1 MTITPRTGARAVLAA
16 AVLAAAAACGDDTP
30 EINAPDLAGG
40 ELFRSYVSLGNS
52 LTAGWQAGGINDST
66 QRESYA
72 YLLAQAAGLTPGQ
85 EWIYPSLAAP
95 GCPPPTTNYRTLGRG
110 TLPGSTTP
118 ATNTTCLLRDP
129 ARATTRVNNVAVP
142 LAFAWDLTRSS
153 TPTSG
158 PNPLQTLI
166 LGGRTQLRR
175 ALEAEPTFASL
186 WIGNNEALAPA
197 SVGKL
202 TPVGSDSPGLIPVDT
217 VRRYIG
223 AAVDTLVAA
232 PTLRGGVLIGVVD
245 VRNAPRL
252 FPADSLF
259 RNGVPSPFKF
269 SIDST
274 TGRTVTVLPN
284 CIGSGAL
291 ISAEIIPRIRTG
303 GTTGYPPVI
312 SCAPAT
318 VPGVPAQAELGD
330 LFVLS
335 TAEQTAIAAAVAGY
349 NAYIRAKADSVGW
362 AYYDPNNT
370 ADGLPALRASGL
382 IAPLPRFTNETA
394 PFGPGMSI
402 DGVHPRRATHVA
414 LANAIA
420 AVIKAK
426 YPEAAG
432 IGVAQ

>member
-1 MTITPRTGARAVLAA
+1 MTRIMNAARCAALAA
-16 AVLAAAAACGDDTP
+16 TVLAAAACGDDEP
-30 EINAPDLAGG
+30 EIVAPDLAGS

-52 LTAGWQAGGINDST
+52 LTAGWQSGGITDST

-72 YLLAQAAGLTPGQ
+72 YLLAVAAGLTPGE

-95 GCPPPTTNYRTLGRG
+95 GCPPPVANFRTLSRG
-110 TLPGSTTP
+110 TLPGATTP
-118 ATNTTCLLRDP
+118 ATSTTCLLRDV
-129 ARATTRVNNVAVP
+129 ARVSSRVHNVAVP
-142 LAFAWDLTRSS
+142 LAYAWDLTRSS
-153 TPTSG
+153 TPTSAA
-158 PNPLQTLI
+158 NPLQTII

-186 WIGNNEALAPA
+186 WIGNNEALGPA
-197 SVGKL
+197 STGTLAAVAGASA
-202 TPVGSDSPGLIPVDT
+202 GFIPVDT

-232 PTLRGGVLIGVVD
+232 PTLRGGLLVGVVD

-259 RNGVPSPFKF
+259 RGTTPSPFKF

-284 CIGSGAL
+284 CINSGVL
-291 ISAEIIPRIRTG
+291 VSSEIIPLIRA
-303 GTTGYPPVI
+303 GTYPPII
-312 SCAPAT
+312 SCAPVT
-318 VPGVPAQAELGD
+318 LPGVPATADLGN
-330 LFVLS
+330 LFVLNA
-335 TAEQTAIAAAVAGY
+335 TEQTALAGAVAGY

-362 AYYDPNNT
+362 AYYDPNN
-370 ADGLPALRASGL
+370 AVDGLPALRASGL
-382 IAPLPRFTNETA
+382 IARLPRFTNETA
-394 PFGPGMSI
+394 PFGAGMSV
-402 DGVHPRRATHVA
+402 DGVHPRRAIHVA
-414 LANAIA
+414 LANAVI

-432 IGVAQ
+432 IGAAQ

>member
-1 MTITPRTGARAVLAA
+1 MTITPRTGARAVVAA
-16 AVLAAAAACGDDTP
+16 MVLAAASACGDDTP

-95 GCPPPTTNYRTLGRG
+95 GCPPPTANYRTLSRG

-118 ATNTTCLLRDP
+118 ATGTTCLLRDP
-129 ARATTRVNNVAVP
+129 ARVTTRVNNVAVP

-175 ALEAEPTFASL
+175 ALEAEPTFASV

-197 SVGKL
+197 SVGTL
-202 TPVGSDSPGLIPVDT
+202 TPRPPDSPGAIPVDT

-232 PTLRGGVLIGVVD
+232 PTLRGGVLVGVVD

-259 RNGVPSPFKF
+259 RAGAPSPFKF

-274 TGRTVTVLPN
+274 TGRVVQVDPR
-284 CIGSGAL
+284 CAGSGAL

-303 GTTGYPPVI
+303 EYPPLI
-312 SCAPAT
+312 YCQPT
-318 VPGVPAQAELGD
+318 TLPGVPAAADLGN
-330 LFVLS
+330 LFVLNA
-335 TAEQTAIAAAVAGY
+335 TEQATLGALVAGY

-362 AYYDPNNT
+362 AYYDPNNP

-414 LANAIA
+414 LANAIG

-432 IGVAQ
+432 LGVAK